1 LLQYL
6 LSGTHLPL
14 EQLNSAREQPVDE
27 EPGAS
32 CKLTGLPGPKE
43 LEMELELDGKP
54 AAATGAAVAAVAVA
68 TDNGRCSWK
77 SFWMLLVFLLL

>member
-1 LLQYL
+1 MDV
-6 LSGTHLPL
+6 
-14 EQLNSAREQPVDE
+14 AAVDV
-27 EPGAS
+27 A
-32 CKLTGLPGPKE
+32 TA
-43 LEMELELDGKP
+43 DA